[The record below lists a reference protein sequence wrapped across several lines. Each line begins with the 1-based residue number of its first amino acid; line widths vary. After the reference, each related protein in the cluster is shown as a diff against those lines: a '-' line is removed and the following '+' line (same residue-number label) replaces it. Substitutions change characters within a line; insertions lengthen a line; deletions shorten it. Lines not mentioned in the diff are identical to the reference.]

1 METRAHHLLIGSF
14 VLIAM
19 MGLAAFFIWVA
30 KVDIDT
36 DYNEYDIYF
45 QGSVAGLYE
54 DGTVFYLGI
63 PVGKITEIALAPDD
77 PRKVQVAI
85 RVRAEVPV
93 LEGSRAVLEVQGL
106 TGVAYIEL
114 RGGAPGSPLLL
125 PKGDQDRAI
134 ILTEFSPLQ
143 ELLEETP
150 NLVNEAILTVASI
163 RRVFNEKNA
172 KNIDDI
178 LGNVNKLSSDLIVA
192 TGKLD
197 YTIGEVNAM
206 LDKIDEASLAVDDF
220 AATGQAFFD
229 KNGDALVAEFK
240 ATTKS
245 ATTLLNRID
254 GLVAA
259 NENAISGFA
268 NGTLPEVSRMVQDL
282 RHAAQALD
290 AITRK
295 LEENPAGFLLGKN
308 GPDYKPSADKE
319 K

>member
-30 KVDIDT
+30 RVDIDA

-63 PVGKITEIALAPDD
+63 PVGKITEIALSPDD
-77 PRKVQVAI
+77 PRKVQVTI

-93 LEGSRAVLEVQGL
+93 LVGSRAVLEVQGL

-114 RGGAPGSPLLL
+114 RGGEPGSPLLL
-125 PKGDQDRAI
+125 ALGAEERPV

-143 ELLEETP
+143 ELLQETP
-150 NLVNEAILTVASI
+150 NLVNEAILTVASV
-163 RRVFNEKNA
+163 RRVFNEENA

-178 LGNVNKLSSDLIVA
+178 LKNVSTLSSDLIVA

-197 YTIGEVNAM
+197 YTVAEINAM
-206 LDKIDEASLAVDDF
+206 LDKVDEASLAVDDF
-220 AATGQAFFD
+220 AVTGKAFFD
-229 KNGDALVAEFK
+229 ENGDTLVAEFK
-240 ATTKS
+240 ATTQS
-245 ATTLLNRID
+245 ATRLLNRID
-254 GLVAA
+254 GLVES
-259 NENAISGFA
+259 NENAVTGFT
-268 NGTLPEVSRMVQDL
+268 NSTLPEVSRMVQDL
-282 RHAAQALD
+282 RRAAQALD
-290 AITRK
+290 NITRK
-295 LEENPAGFLLGKN
+295 LEENPTGFLLGKDAP
-308 GPDYKPSADKE
+308 GYKPSQEKE

>member
-19 MGLAAFFIWVA
+19 IGLAIFTIWVA
-30 KVDIDT
+30 RVDIDA
-36 DYNEYDIYF
+36 DYEEYDIYF

-77 PRKVQVAI
+77 PREVQVTI
-85 RVRAEVPV
+85 RVRSSVPV

-114 RGGAPGSPLLL
+114 QGGEPGSAPLL
-125 PKGDQDRAI
+125 PKGDDPRAV

-143 ELLEETP
+143 ELLQETP

-163 RRVFNEKNA
+163 RRVFNEENA

-178 LGNVNKLSSDLIVA
+178 LNNVNTLSADLIVA
-192 TGKLD
+192 TNKLD
-197 YTIGEVNAM
+197 YTIAEVNAM
-206 LDKIDEASLAVDDF
+206 LDKVDEASLAVDDF
-220 AATGQAFFD
+220 ASTGQAFFD
-229 KNGDALVAEFK
+229 DNGDLLVAEFK
-240 ATTKS
+240 ATTQS
-245 ATTLLNRID
+245 ATKLLNRID

-259 NENAISGFA
+259 NENAISGFS
-268 NGTLPEVSRMVQDL
+268 NSTLPEVSKMVQDL
-282 RHAAQALD
+282 RRAAQALD
-290 AITRK
+290 SITRK
-295 LEENPAGFLLGKN
+295 LEENPSGFLLGKS
-308 GPDYKPSADKE
+308 GPGYKPSADKE
-319 K
+319 Q